1 MTRQSTFRDRV
12 SATLMGLL
20 LCAFGAQPVLAD
32 DLIAPDLN
40 ASNDDPG
47 MPQGIA
53 LVLGGGGAR
62 GAAHIGILKV
72 LERERIPVDAIAG
85 TSMGSVVGGLYAA
98 GYDAEEIEA
107 ILGQLDWKDLFEDD
121 PARIERPMRRKQDE
135 YRYLLGLKLG
145 LRDGRIQLPR
155 GLLQGQKLLMMLRR
169 LLLPVWETE
178 EFDQL
183 SIPFRCVGTDI
194 GSGQPVV
201 FDGGDLALAIRSS
214 MSVPAA
220 IAPIRVNGK
229 LMVDG
234 GIVDQVPIDVVRHIS
249 SAPIIAVDVSEPL
262 LPESNLDS
270 PVSVTLQMITV
281 LMQRQTEAQLA
292 SLGEQDTLIVP
303 DLGGASS
310 TDFLRAAELVKFG
323 EIAADEN
330 IERLRRYAVSE
341 ADYAAWQEK
350 RRARRFDPPLIAFL
364 EVVTRRSSTA
374 GYVRDQ
380 LSGLVGQPLDTSDI
394 EADIGRAFGYDNY
407 ERIDWRPERR
417 KDGVGLLVTPV
428 DKGWGPNYLDFGL
441 ALSDNFNGGSSF
453 QLTGELTMTGLN
465 RYGGEWRN
473 RLDLGRA
480 TGLRSEY
487 FQPWGENGQFYL
499 QPYAQTRSLSQ
510 PLRFDNRAFATYRVR
525 RDNLGTE
532 LGVDIS
538 PKLRLYT
545 ALEYGRESA
554 RLSIGDD
561 ILLPERISDN
571 YGLWRGGVIRDSL
584 DSASFPSRGSRF
596 ALQGELYRQALGSDS
611 DGESLDLVWDK
622 ALSRGASNYLFST
635 RLHSSWGE
643 PGLLQEGNLLGGF
656 TRLSGYG
663 DRELYGDQSA
673 LFRSVYYRRFGNA
686 EELFSVPA
694 YLGVSLES
702 GAVWQ
707 SRGEVSADSLIYAGS
722 VFLGVDT
729 FFGPIFLGYG
739 HADTGASSWYL
750 SFGSLLQPRN

>member
-1 MTRQSTFRDRV
+1 MKRPGHSGIRLQCV
-12 SATLMGLL
+12 LL
-20 LCAFGAQPVLAD
+20 ALLVAAVAAAPACASDESDPPFAA
-32 DLIAPDLN
+32 A
-40 ASNDDPG
+40 NDDPG
-47 MPQGIA
+47 KPLGVA

-62 GAAHIGILKV
+62 GAAHIGVLKV
-72 LERERIPVDAIAG
+72 LERERIPVDALAG

-98 GYDAEEIEA
+98 GYDPAEIEA

-169 LLLPVWETE
+169 LLLPVWETDDFNE
-178 EFDQL
+178 LF
-183 SIPFRCVGTDI
+183 IPFRCVGTDI

-201 FDGGDLALAIRSS
+201 FSGGDLPLAIRSS

-234 GIVDQVPIDVVRHIS
+234 GIVDQVPIDVVRTMS
-249 SAPIIAVDVSEPL
+249 RAPIVAVDVSEPL

-292 SLGEQDTLIVP
+292 SMTGRDTLIVP

-310 TDFLRAAELVKFG
+310 TDFLKAGELVKFG

-330 IERLRRYAVSE
+330 IVKLRRYAVSDE
-341 ADYAAWQEK
+341 RYAAWQEQ

-364 EVVTRRSSTA
+364 DVVTRRSSTA

-380 LSGLVGQPLDTSDI
+380 LSGLVGQPLDTGDI

-417 KDGVGLLVTPV
+417 EEGVGLLVTPV

-465 RYGGEWRN
+465 RFGGEWRN
-473 RLDLGRA
+473 RIDLGRA
-480 TGLRSEY
+480 TALRSEY
-487 FQPWGENGQFYL
+487 FQPWGESGQFYL
-499 QPYAQTRSLSQ
+499 QPSLQTRSLDQ
-510 PLRFDNRAFATYRVR
+510 PLLFQARDFAIYRVR
-525 RDNLGTE
+525 RDSITAE
-532 LGVDIS
+532 LGFDVS
-538 PKLRLYT
+538 PRLRFHT
-545 ALEYGRESA
+545 ALEYGREAAS
-554 RLSIGDD
+554 LSIGED
-561 ILLPERISDN
+561 ILLPTKLSNR
-571 YGLWRGGVIRDSL
+571 YGLWRGGVIRDTL

-596 ALQGELYRQALGSDS
+596 SLQTELYRDALGGDS
-611 DGESLDLVWDK
+611 EGETFDFAWDK
-622 ALSRGASNYLFST
+622 ALSRGANNYLFSA
-635 RLHSSWGE
+635 RLHGSWGE

-656 TRLSGYG
+656 TRISGYG
-663 DRELYGDQSA
+663 ERELYGRQTG
-673 LFRSVYYRRFGNA
+673 LLRGVYYRRFGDA
-686 EELFSVPA
+686 EKLFSVPA
-694 YLGVSLES
+694 YLGLSLET
-702 GAVWQ
+702 GGVWQ
-707 SRGEVSADSLIYAGS
+707 NRDEVSADSMINAASL
-722 VFLGVDT
+722 FLGVDT
-729 FFGPIFLGYG
+729 VFGPIFFGYG